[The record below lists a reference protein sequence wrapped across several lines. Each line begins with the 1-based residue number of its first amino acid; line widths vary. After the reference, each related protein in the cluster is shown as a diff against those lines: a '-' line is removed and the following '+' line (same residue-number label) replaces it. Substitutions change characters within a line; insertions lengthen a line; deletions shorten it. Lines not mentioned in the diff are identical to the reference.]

1 VIEDLRGGN
10 PATNAAAI
18 REVFQ
23 GGNGGRR
30 NAILLNAAGAIAA
43 AGLAEDLAEG
53 VEIAIETV
61 SSRKADQRLDELI
74 AFSQA
79 VEVKS

>member
-1 VIEDLRGGN
+1 VEDLRGGD
-10 PATNAAAI
+10 PAENARAI

-30 NAILLNAAGAIAA
+30 NAILLNAAGAVAA
-43 AGLAEDLAEG
+43 AGLAEDLGEGLQIAREALASRAAE
-53 VEIAIETV
+53 
-61 SSRKADQRLDELI
+61 QRLDELV

-79 VEVKS
+79 VPA